1 MNPEFRRQL
10 WLHFSPIRLA
20 VLPLLQLATFA
31 AIFFSVNHRTIQAVA
46 ATGVAMFVLLV
57 LLMGTFAAGA
67 SVMDEITER
76 TWDQQRM
83 SAMQPWGMT
92 WGKLA
97 GATLYAWY
105 GGAVCLLVAV
115 PAALLFE
122 DEPSVTRWVVGGIL
136 GGLFLQSLVLAVN
149 LQLVRASSVAM
160 RRGGIWTPVL
170 VLLWGVFP
178 LSVMERGALSGI
190 YWWGWSYQG
199 PDFGLATLFFLTGC
213 ALFGAWRSMAEV
225 LLVRQ
230 LPWGWPVFA
239 LVATVYLGG
248 FSSQEMDHVFWS
260 VGLLTCMGCT
270 YLALLAEPQPRP
282 VWQRVVHRV
291 QDGQWREAALQLPR
305 WPTTLVLALFF
316 AVLATLMS
324 GPNAVLP
331 WARHTT
337 WLPLTLVL
345 LAARDCAA
353 ALFFAFSPSTRQPM
367 FALGVLMLVLYALLP
382 WLLASAGAHPLLK
395 GLALPL
401 LAPTASVSVLL
412 ALVHL
417 ALALGLLRWRWQAG
431 AP

>member
-10 WLHFSPIRLA
+10 WLNFSPIRLA
-20 VLPLLQLATFA
+20 VLPLLQLTTFA
-31 AIFFSVNHRTIQAVA
+31 AIFFSLHDHTAQAVA
-46 ATGVAMFVLLV
+46 ATGIGIFVALV
-57 LLMGTFAAGA
+57 LLGGTFAAGA
-67 SVMDEITER
+67 SVMDEISER

-97 GATLYAWY
+97 GSTLYAWY

-122 DEPSVTRWVVGGIL
+122 SPTMVLRWVLCGIL
-136 GGLFLQSLVLAVN
+136 GGVFLQALLLTVN
-149 LQLVRASSVAM
+149 LQLVRASSAVV
-160 RRGGIWTPVL
+160 RRGGFWAFVL
-170 VLLWGVFP
+170 VALWGIPP
-178 LSVMERGALSGI
+178 LSGLGRGFEVE
-190 YWWGWSYQG
+190 WWGLTFDRV
-199 PDFGLATLFFLTGC
+199 DFALGTLLLLAGC

-225 LLVRQ
+225 LAVRQ
-230 LPWGWPVFA
+230 LPWGWLVFA
-239 LVATVYLGG
+239 VIAAVYLGG
-248 FSSQEMDHVFWS
+248 FFSQEMDYVFWR
-260 VGLLTCMGCT
+260 VGLFTCVACT

-291 QDGQWREAALQLPR
+291 QDSQWREALLQLPR
-305 WPTTLVLALFF
+305 WPGTLVLALFF
-316 AVLATLMS
+316 AVLAALMS
-324 GPNAVLP
+324 GPKAVLP
-331 WARHTT
+331 WAFSTT

-353 ALFFAFSPSTRQPM
+353 ALFFAFSPSTRQPV
-367 FALGVLMLVLYALLP
+367 FAFGVLMLALYTLLP
-382 WLLASAGAHPLLK
+382 WLLTSTGAHPLLR

-417 ALALGLLRWRWQAG
+417 ALALGLLRWRWQAS

>member
-122 DEPSVTRWVVGGIL
+122 SPAVVLRWVLGGVVGGV
-136 GGLFLQSLVLAVN
+136 FLQALLLAVN
-149 LQLVRASSVAM
+149 LQLVRASSTVV
-160 RRGGIWTPVL
+160 RRGGVWTFVL
-170 VLLWGVFP
+170 VVLWGIPP
-178 LSVMERGALSGI
+178 LTSLGRGVGVE
-190 YWWGWSYQG
+190 WWGHFFNG
-199 PDFGLATLFFLTGC
+199 IDFVLGTLLLLTSC
-213 ALFGAWRSMAEV
+213 SLFGAWRSMAEV